1 MDISVHQPKT
11 FEFSQDLLT
20 KKKRNQNEAFKM
32 SSIGV
37 QTRLN
42 RFWIEFEFRLWAS
55 LYISPVYGASLPY
68 CRKKKFVG
76 RGGPP
81 GEMLSVFLLG
91 LFICFHF
98 VGIGF
103 GLNIFEFEM
112 KFINLQAQQNGNL
125 GPPTQKNQISLG
137 FAYSKKRNQ
146 TWSFQNDLNWS
157 SNVFESSFDR
167 VWIEF
172 ELIFEL
178 RSNWVWIL
186 FLSFALNSM
195 TRL

>member
-1 MDISVHQPKT
+1 VPTNPKHLN
-11 FEFSQDLLT
+11 FCRICLPKKT
-20 KKKRNQNEAFKM
+20 KSEWGFQNELNWSSNVFESILNWVWIPLM
-32 SSIGV
+32 SFA
-37 QTRLN
+37 LYLAC
-42 RFWIEFEFRLWAS
+42 LWCFPPI
-55 LYISPVYGASLPY
+55 LQKQL
-68 CRKKKFVG
+68 VG

-81 GEMLSVFLLG
+81 GEMLSFFAWLVHLLS
-91 LFICFHF
+91 FRWNW
-98 VGIGF
+98 VRV
-103 GLNIFEFEM
+103 EFDF
-112 KFINLQAQQNGNL
+112 KFIRSQAQQNGNHC
-125 GPPTQKNQISLG
+125 PPTQTTYISLG

-146 TWSFQNDLNWS
+146 TWSFQNDLNWN

-178 RSNWVWIL
+178 SSNWVWIL